1 MFSQT
6 FQAFLSTACIAL
18 ACNLRRLDALKA
30 QLQSSKDYFLIF
42 ALGLQSCFTEQVF
55 GYIFFVAFQFLD
67 SEIMIDCFQDVE
79 SFLEGDFG
87 SSTPFQKKE
96 TQQ

>member
-6 FQAFLSTACIAL
+6 FQAFLSTTYIVL
-18 ACNLRRLDALKA
+18 ACSLRRLDVLEAL
-30 QLQSSKDYFLIF
+30 LQNSEDYFSIF
-42 ALGLQSCFTEQVF
+42 VPGLQSCSKEQVF
-55 GYIFFVAFQFLD
+55 KYISFVAFQFLD
-67 SEIMIDCFQDVE
+67 SVIMIDCFQDVE

-87 SSTPFQKKE
+87 SLTPFQKIE

>member
-6 FQAFLSTACIAL
+6 FQAFLSRACIAL
-18 ACNLRRLDALKA
+18 ACNLRRLDALEA

-42 ALGLQSCFTEQVF
+42 APGLQSCFTEQVF
-55 GYIFFVAFQFLD
+55 EYIFFVAFQFLD
-67 SEIMIDCFQDVE
+67 SEIMINCFQDAE

-87 SSTPFQKKE
+87 SLTPFQKKE

>member
-6 FQAFLSTACIAL
+6 FQAFLSRACIAL
-18 ACNLRRLDALKA
+18 VCNLRRLDALEA
-30 QLQSSKDYFLIF
+30 LPQSSEDYFLIF
-42 ALGLQSCFTEQVF
+42 ALGLQSYFTEQVF

-67 SEIMIDCFQDVE
+67 SEIMIDCFQDAE

-87 SSTPFQKKE
+87 SLVPSQKKE